1 MWFEY
6 EKPPS
11 KSSLS
16 EYDFVKDNTLFISAN
31 TWIEIT
37 ESFSQQ
43 EITDHLIDI
52 IKDLPF
58 PHRKY
63 TEEVL
68 IQNYKALRDEDL
80 SYELGEWSSPRLN
93 SSVELLYMGKPLYLR
108 GTNNGMW
115 VSNNYTQEFR
125 MECGY
130 LGKTD
135 NSPMHEWKHPQ
146 KGKSNFL
153 RCLFGIIA
161 EEIVPR
167 GGVQTDVLHRA
178 LKMHTYMASQFKPS
192 VAKNIYDFFDAK
204 KVLDFSAGWGDRLV
218 GFLASST
225 AESYIGIDPNT
236 KLHTPYQNIYDWITH
251 RFEMDK
257 TACFICSPAEDVSY
271 TELDYDFVFTS
282 PPYFDIERYSNEPTQ
297 SWIKHPTLDKWLD
310 GFLLKTLGGLYAG
323 LKEGGRIAVNISDKK
338 GGGEIC
344 QPMLDYMKSIGATYE
359 GVIGYKMHKRP
370 GTTQTQQVDVFCEPV
385 FVWSKGYAPPPLW
398 NGKSFF

>member
-1 MWFEY
+1 MWFDY
-6 EKPPS
+6 DKPPA

-16 EYDFVKDNTLFISAN
+16 EYNFIHDNTLYIPAN

-37 ESFSQQ
+37 EAFTQK
-43 EITDHLIDI
+43 EITDHLIGLI
-52 IKDLPF
+52 QRLPF

-63 TEEVL
+63 TEETLVSNFKSL
-68 IQNYKALRDEDL
+68 CDEES

-93 SSVELLYMGKPLYLR
+93 SQIDLLYMGKPLFLK

-125 MECGY
+125 MECDY
-130 LGKTD
+130 NGKKD
-135 NSPMHEWKHPQ
+135 NSPMYEWRNASKD
-146 KGKSNFL
+146 KSNFL

-192 VAKNIYDFFDAK
+192 VAKNIYDFFGAK
-204 KVLDFSAGWGDRLV
+204 NVLDFSAGWGDRLV
-218 GFLASST
+218 GFLASG

-236 KLHTPYQNIYDWITH
+236 KLHAPYQNIADWVSQ
-251 RFEMDK
+251 RFPLNK
-257 TACFICSPAEDVSY
+257 SSKFICSPAEEVDYS
-271 TELDYDFVFTS
+271 TLEYDFVFTS
-282 PPYFDIERYSNEPTQ
+282 PPYFDIERYSYEPTQ
-297 SWIKHPTLDKWLD
+297 SWIKHPTLDLWLD

-344 QPMLDYMKSIGATYE
+344 QPMLEHMKSLGATYE

-385 FVWSKGYAPPPLW
+385 FIWSKGRAVAPLW
-398 NGKSFF
+398 NGVSFF